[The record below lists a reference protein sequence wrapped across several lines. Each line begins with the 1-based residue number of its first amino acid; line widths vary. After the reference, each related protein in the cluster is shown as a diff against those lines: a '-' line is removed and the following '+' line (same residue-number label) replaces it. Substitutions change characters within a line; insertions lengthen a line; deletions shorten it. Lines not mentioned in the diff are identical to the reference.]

1 MRRSSA
7 ALLATTFACLAA
19 LAAAAAA
26 RAPERASARRCFPSG
41 ATVLA
46 RDRYV
51 WIYRTRARRAGEPAA
66 TMACLAGHTGHI
78 TLLAPT
84 RLNLR
89 SSLGPFELAG
99 RVAAYLET
107 EFGVDSGT
115 TQLVVVDIGARRVL
129 RSTGVGQYV
138 DAGLIRSDRVVRFV
152 VTPRGS
158 VAWSLVQTE
167 HRQQVGVS
175 IYAAP
180 REGAPALL
188 EAGAD
193 IDPGSLSLA
202 GRTVRWTRAGTARAV
217 PMP

>member
-1 MRRSSA
+1 MRRFTA
-7 ALLATTFACLAA
+7 ALLATAAACLAA
-19 LAAAAAA
+19 TAGA
-26 RAPERASARRCFPSG
+26 ASARVPERTAARPCIPSG
-41 ATVLA
+41 STVLA
-46 RDRYV
+46 RNRYV
-51 WIYRTRARRAGEPAA
+51 WVYRTRARRAGEPAA

-84 RLNLR
+84 RLNRR

-115 TQLVVVDIGARRVL
+115 TQLVVVDVGARRVL

-138 DAGLIRSDRVVRFV
+138 DAGIISSEQVTRFV

-158 VAWSLVQTE
+158 VAWSAVQTE
-167 HRQQVGVS
+167 HREQVGVS

-180 REGAPALL
+180 REGAPALV
-188 EAGAD
+188 EVGAD
-193 IDPGSLSLA
+193 IDPGSLTLA
-202 GRTVRWTRAGTARAV
+202 GTTLRWTRAGAAHTAA
-217 PMP
+217 MP